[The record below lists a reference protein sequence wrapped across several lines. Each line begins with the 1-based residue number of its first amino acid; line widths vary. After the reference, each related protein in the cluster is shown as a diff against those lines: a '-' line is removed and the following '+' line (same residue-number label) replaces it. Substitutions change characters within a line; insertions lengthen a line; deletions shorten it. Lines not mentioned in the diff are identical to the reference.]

1 MNGKDAQWLDCESE
15 REIGE
20 ALGINRETV
29 VDWTGGFSN
38 ALGNPPP
45 ASCQPFDCVAVLDWR
60 TGEMTSPC
68 PEAIPEPSLA
78 RESTMGSAHS
88 DTDEEAP
95 SERRRPQLG
104 RGGDW

>member
-1 MNGKDAQWLDCESE
+1 
-15 REIGE
+15 
-20 ALGINRETV
+20 
-29 VDWTGGFSN
+29 
-38 ALGNPPP
+38 
-45 ASCQPFDCVAVLDWR
+45 
-60 TGEMTSPC
+60 MTSPC